1 MNQSFQVSGMTCGHC
16 VAAVTEEVTAIPGVS
31 EVKVE
36 LAGPMQV
43 ESTAEVDFAA
53 VVAAVKEAGD
63 YEVRERSEGDR
74 ILYRFQKPKAEDFP
88 AML

>member
-1 MNQSFQVSGMTCGHC
+1 MNANYNVTGMTCGHC
-16 VAAVTEEVTAIPGVS
+16 VAAVTEEVSPIPGVS

-63 YEVRERSEGDR
+63 YEVA
-74 ILYRFQKPKAEDFP
+74 LA
-88 AML
+88 

>member
-1 MNQSFQVSGMTCGHC
+1 MSRQTHNHSKGTIMITNYNVTGMTCGHC

-63 YEVRERSEGDR
+63 YEVA
-74 ILYRFQKPKAEDFP
+74 LA
-88 AML
+88 

>member
-1 MNQSFQVSGMTCGHC
+1 MITNYNVTGMTCGHC
-16 VAAVTEEVTAIPGVS
+16 VAAVTDEVSAIPGVS

-36 LAGPMQV
+36 LAGPLQV

-63 YEVRERSEGDR
+63 YEVA
-74 ILYRFQKPKAEDFP
+74 LA
-88 AML
+88 

>member
-1 MNQSFQVSGMTCGHC
+1 MITNYNVTGMTCGHC
-16 VAAVTEEVTAIPGVS
+16 VAAVTEEVSAIPGVS

-53 VVAAVKEAGD
+53 VSLLVTP
-63 YEVRERSEGDR
+63 ERPCRGS
-74 ILYRFQKPKAEDFP
+74 Q
-88 AML
+88 

>member
-1 MNQSFQVSGMTCGHC
+1 MITNYNVTGMTCGHC
-16 VAAVTEEVTAIPGVS
+16 VAAVTEEVSAIPGVS

-43 ESTAEVDFAA
+43 ESTAEADFAA

-63 YEVRERSEGDR
+63 YEVA
-74 ILYRFQKPKAEDFP
+74 LA
-88 AML
+88 